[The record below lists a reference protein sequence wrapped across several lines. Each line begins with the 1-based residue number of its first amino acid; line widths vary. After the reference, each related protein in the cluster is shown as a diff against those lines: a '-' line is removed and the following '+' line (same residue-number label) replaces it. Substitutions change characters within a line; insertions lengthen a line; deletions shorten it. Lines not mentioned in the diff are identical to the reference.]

1 MNTRLVIVDVKS
13 LLDEETVLLPYKA
26 TLQQEL
32 PALLDCF
39 STFKIITA
47 DPRDLYLSFPL
58 ILTLSP
64 DCA

>member
-1 MNTRLVIVDVKS
+1 MVDVKS
-13 LLDEETVLLPYKA
+13 LLDAETVLLPYKA

-47 DPRDLYLSFPL
+47 DPRDKYLSFPL
-58 ILTLSP
+58 SFALSP
-64 DCA
+64 DGV